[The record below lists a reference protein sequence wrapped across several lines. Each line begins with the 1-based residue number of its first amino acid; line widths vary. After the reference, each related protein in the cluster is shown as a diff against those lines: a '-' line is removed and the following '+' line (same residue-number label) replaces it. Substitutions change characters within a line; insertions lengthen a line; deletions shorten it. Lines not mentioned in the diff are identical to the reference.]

1 MTVEIVGDSTCSF
14 NPGDPEV
21 EKLGIHILPIHTN
34 FIIDG
39 QTLSY
44 ADGQLTPAEFLA
56 LMAKSKGLPKTDG
69 SIQGPA
75 LALYPQLAE
84 QTQQILSIHITS
96 DHSAAY
102 SSAVTA
108 AELVMSKMPGL
119 TIGVIDS
126 KRISLPMYF
135 LLELAA
141 GLASQGCSLSEIQE
155 KVITSIPKTGVVI
168 GLKTID
174 NLVKGGRAPGLFRTA
189 MTLAKVHSILGM
201 SGDSGKLHQAGFVR
215 GLSQIP
221 QRLTNDVA
229 SACEKTGI
237 AKLAVIHTGA
247 RAMAQDLAGLL
258 GDIYKGDIL
267 IKDITG
273 SAVSLHSAQDA
284 VGVAFMTN

>member
-1 MTVEIVGDSTCSF
+1 MTVEIVADSGCGF

-21 EKLGIHILPIHTN
+21 QKLGIHILPLHTN

-39 QTLSY
+39 QTVPF
-44 ADGQLTPAEFLA
+44 ADGQLTPAEFLV
-56 LMAKSKGLPKTDG
+56 LMAKSKGLPKTEG
-69 SIQGPA
+69 SVQGPA

-84 QTQQILSIHITS
+84 QTQQIISIHVSS
-96 DHSAAY
+96 DYSAAY

-108 AELVMSKMPGL
+108 AEQVMSKKPGL
-119 TIGVIDS
+119 TIGVINS

-141 GLASQGCSLSEIQE
+141 GLASQGSPLPEIQE

-174 NLVKGGRAPGLFRTA
+174 NLVKGGRAPGIFKSALTIA
-189 MTLAKVHSILGM
+189 NMHSILEM
-201 SGDSGKLHQAGFVR
+201 SGDSGKLQRAGFVQ
-215 GLSQIP
+215 GLSHIP
-221 QRLTNDVA
+221 QRLTDDVA
-229 SACEKTGI
+229 LACEKPGI

-247 RAMAQDLAGLL
+247 PAMAQDLAGLL
-258 GDIYKGDIL
+258 QEIYPGEIL

-273 SAVSLHSAQDA
+273 SAVSIHSGQDA